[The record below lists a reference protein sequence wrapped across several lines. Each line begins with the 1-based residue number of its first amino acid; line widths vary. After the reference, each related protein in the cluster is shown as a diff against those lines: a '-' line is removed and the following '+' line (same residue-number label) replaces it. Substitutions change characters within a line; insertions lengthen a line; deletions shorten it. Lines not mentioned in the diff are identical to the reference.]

1 MEVSEKKLAVAI
13 GLVFLLGMLFTFING
28 AYTEETGTQLP
39 LTAYLLA
46 ATSMAVGAA
55 IVILF
60 ESRIRKRQALSVL
73 KALPPDEQKVMEVLV
88 RERRIEQAY
97 ISAETGL
104 SRLKVSRALDRLERR
119 GVVKRKPLGNTNLV
133 SLEL

>member
-1 MEVSEKKLAVAI
+1 
-13 GLVFLLGMLFTFING
+13 MLFTFING
-28 AYTEETGTQLP
+28 VYTEETGTQLP

-60 ESRIRKRQALSVL
+60 ESRLRMRQELSVL
-73 KALPPDEQKVMEVLV
+73 KALPSDEQKVMEVLV

-97 ISAETGL
+97 IGAETGL

-119 GVVKRKPLGNTNLV
+119 GVVKRKHLGNTNLV